1 MKEEILLSICIP
13 SYNRPEEIYRLLQS
27 IDISEYKKIEI
38 VICEDHSPKREEV
51 RAKVHKFKEQSR
63 YNITYIEN
71 TANLGYD
78 KNLREC
84 IKNAKGKW
92 IMFMG
97 DDDMMV
103 PEAMEGYLKFLHE
116 NDHLGYVLRSYQ
128 TLHNDGSVEQFK
140 YYEDTCFFPAGM
152 RTYVELFRKSV
163 FVSGFTFKREYALE
177 NMTGRFDG
185 SLLYQLYILAEI
197 CMKHP
202 AAYYGIP
209 ITQSIDG
216 GYPYFG
222 TSETE
227 KDLYTPGY
235 ATVENSVNFMKNFF
249 VITDF
254 MDQKYGIHSTEFVKR
269 DISKY
274 SYPVLSIQRKRGRKE
289 FANYH
294 RRLKALGIANSLYYY
309 IYYWGLYLLNEKMC
323 DKIIRSI
330 KRILGRTPKL

>member
-1 MKEEILLSICIP
+1 MNGKILLSICIP

-27 IDISEYKKIEI
+27 IDIQESDKVEI
-38 VICEDHSPKREEV
+38 VICEDHAPKREAV
-51 RAKVHKFKEQSR
+51 RDRVELFKGQSR
-63 YNITYIEN
+63 YSVLYIEN
-71 TANLGYD
+71 TANMGYD

-84 IKNAKGKW
+84 IRNASGRW

-97 DDDMMV
+97 DDDVIISDTMDKYM
-103 PEAMEGYLKFLHE
+103 KFLEE
-116 NDHLGYVLRSYQ
+116 NDNLGYVLRSYE
-128 TLHNDGSVEQFK
+128 TLHDDGSTEQFK
-140 YYEDTCFFPAGM
+140 YYEDTCFFPVGM
-152 RTYVELFRKSV
+152 KTYVELFRKSV

-177 NMTGRFDG
+177 NMTDRFDG

-235 ATVENSVNFMKNFF
+235 ATVENSVNFMRSFF

-254 MDQKYGIHSTEFVKR
+254 MDQKYNIHSTECVKR

-274 SYPVLSIQRKRGRKE
+274 AYPVLSIQRKRGRKE
-289 FANYH
+289 FAEYH
-294 RRLKALGIANSLYYY
+294 RRLKELGIANTRYYY
-309 IYYWGLYLLNEKMC
+309 IYYWGLYLLDEKIC
-323 DKIIRSI
+323 DKIIRST
-330 KRILGRTPKL
+330 KKILGKTPKL

>member
-1 MKEEILLSICIP
+1 MGGEMLLSICIP

-27 IDISEYKKIEI
+27 IDIQESDKVEI
-38 VICEDHSPKREEV
+38 VICEDHAPKREAV
-51 RAKVHKFKEQSR
+51 RDKVHLFKEQTG
-63 YNITYIEN
+63 YCVLYIEN
-71 TANLGYD
+71 TVNLGYD

-84 IKNAKGKW
+84 IKNANGRW

-97 DDDMMV
+97 DDDVIV
-103 PEAMEGYLKFLHE
+103 PGTMDKYMKFLSE
-116 NDHLGYVLRSYQ
+116 NDDVGYVLRSYR
-128 TLHNDGSVEQFK
+128 TLHDDGSIEQFK

-152 RTYVELFRKSV
+152 KTYVELFRKSV
-163 FVSGFTFKREYALE
+163 FISGFTFKREYALE
-177 NMTGRFDG
+177 NMTDRFDG

-209 ITQSIDG
+209 ITQSVDG

-227 KDLYTPGY
+227 KALYTPGY

-254 MDQKYGIHSTEFVKR
+254 MDHKYDIHSTEWVKR

-274 SYPVLSIQRKRGRKE
+274 AYPVLSIQRKRGRKE
-289 FANYH
+289 FADYH
-294 RRLKALGIANSLYYY
+294 RRLKKLGLANTLYYY
-309 IYYWGLYLLNEKMC
+309 LYYWGLYLLNERMC

-330 KRILGRTPKL
+330 KRILGKTPKL